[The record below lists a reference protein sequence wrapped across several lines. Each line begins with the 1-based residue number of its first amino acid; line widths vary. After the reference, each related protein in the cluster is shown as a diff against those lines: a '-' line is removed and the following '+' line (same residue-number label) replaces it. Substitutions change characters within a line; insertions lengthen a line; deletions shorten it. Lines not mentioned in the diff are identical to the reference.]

1 MMELFLQ
8 FGYGMKSLTID
19 LSREWINTTVIL
31 SPRDITPEQLQK
43 WSKDFEKANVTC
55 MFDPQCYFPKC
66 DHKNLIQ
73 YGYWNNS
80 LNTNLDSMD
89 DAETVLIKKINSY
102 NSIINASRFIIP
114 GIMRK
119 YNGSDWFTSWKSNCF
134 KLSEV
139 TRKVVRNKKSI
150 LTLALPSDLLCQDEA
165 NIEQIIEITKKWDVD
180 GYYIIAE
187 PPNGQYLVDNPVWIS
202 NLLQLCAGLKLQNRE
217 VIVGYANQQL
227 LCLSAAKIDA
237 IASGTYLNVRKFSN
251 KFEQIDDIK
260 RKSVWFYYPHALSE
274 YKIPFLDVAYNSDIL
289 EEMKPNVELE
299 NSYISLLFS
308 GILPSSTAF
317 NETLAFKHYLQTLK
331 KQVELCSRETFKDTV
346 AANEMLLN
354 TAERRIEF
362 LEKNGVYAQAR
373 SFKDVV
379 DVNRSALQR
388 LQKTRQFILEHSWN
402 EI

>member
-1 MMELFLQ
+1 MDLYLQ
-8 FGYGMKSLTID
+8 FGYGMKSLTVD
-19 LSREWINTTVIL
+19 LSTEWQSTNVIL
-31 SPRDITPEQLQK
+31 SPRDITPKQLEK
-43 WSKDFEKANVTC
+43 WSKDFAKANINC

-73 YGYWNNS
+73 YGYWDNS
-80 LNTNLDSMD
+80 LNTHLDSLED
-89 DAETVLIKKINSY
+89 SETTLIRKINVY
-102 NSIINASRFIIP
+102 NSIINSNRFIIP

-119 YNGSDWFTSWKSNCF
+119 YSSEWFDQWKHNSL

-139 TRKVVRNKKSI
+139 TRKIVQDRKSI
-150 LTLALPSDLLCQDEA
+150 LTLALPSDLLCQDER
-165 NIEQIIEITKKWDVD
+165 NIEQIIETTSKWDVD

-187 PPNGQYLVDNPVWIS
+187 PYTGKYLVDNPVWIS

-217 VIVGYANQQL
+217 VIVGYANQQM

-251 KFEQIDDIK
+251 KFENLDDIK

-274 YKIPFLDVAYNSDIL
+274 YKIPFLDFAYNNGIL
-289 EEMKPNVELE
+289 DEMRPEAELD
-299 NSYISLLFS
+299 NPYISLIFS

-331 KQVELCSRETFKDTV
+331 KQVALCSRDTFKDTI

-362 LEKNGVYAQAR
+362 LEDNGVYAQAR
-373 SFKDVV
+373 NFKDIV
-379 DVNRSALQR
+379 DVNKSALQR
-388 LQKTRQFILEHSWN
+388 LQKTRGFMLEHSWS
-402 EI
+402 EL

>member
-1 MMELFLQ
+1 MDLYLQ
-8 FGYGMKSLTID
+8 FGYGMKNLTID
-19 LSREWINTTVIL
+19 LSKEWENTNVIL
-31 SPRDITPEQLQK
+31 SPRDITPKQLEK
-43 WSKDFEKANVTC
+43 WSKEFSKANVNC

-73 YGYWNNS
+73 YGYWDNS
-80 LNTNLDSMD
+80 LNTNLNTVDDS
-89 DAETVLIKKINSY
+89 ETILIRKINVY
-102 NSIINASRFIIP
+102 NGMINSDKFIIP

-119 YNGSDWFTSWKSNCF
+119 YSSEWFSQWKSNCS
-134 KLSEV
+134 KLSDV
-139 TRKVVRNKKSI
+139 TRKVVKNRKSI
-150 LTLALPSDLLCQDEA
+150 LTLALPSDLLCQDES
-165 NIEQIIEITKKWDVD
+165 NIEQIIETSSKWDVD

-187 PPNGQYLVDNPVWIS
+187 PYNGQYLVDNPVWIS
-202 NLLQLCAGLKLQNRE
+202 NLMQLCAGLKLQNRE

-227 LCLSAAKIDA
+227 LSLSATKIDA

-251 KFEQIDDIK
+251 KFEQLDDIK

-274 YKIPFLDVAYNSDIL
+274 YKIPFLDVAYNNGIL
-289 EEMKPNVELE
+289 TEMKPDVELD
-299 NSYISLLFS
+299 NSYISLIFS

-317 NETLAFKHYLQTLK
+317 NENLAFKHYLQTLK
-331 KQVELCSRETFKDTV
+331 KQVALCSRDTFKDTI

-373 SFKDVV
+373 SFKDIV

-388 LQKTRQFILEHSWN
+388 LQKTRGFMLEHSWGY
-402 EI
+402 I

>member
-1 MMELFLQ
+1 MDLFLQ
-8 FGYGMKSLTID
+8 FGYGMKSLSID
-19 LSREWINTTVIL
+19 LSKEWGSANVIL
-31 SPRDITPEQLQK
+31 SPRDITPQQLEN

-66 DHKNLIQ
+66 EHKNLKQ
-73 YGYWNNS
+73 YGYWDNS
-80 LNTNLDSMD
+80 INTKLASVDDS
-89 DAETVLIKKINSY
+89 ETVLIKKINSY
-102 NSIINASRFIIP
+102 NSIINANRFIIP

-119 YNGSDWFTSWKSNCF
+119 HSAEWFAQWKNNCF

-139 TRKVVRNKKSI
+139 TRKVVKDRKSI
-150 LTLALPSDLLCQDEA
+150 LTIALPSDLLCQNEDS
-165 NIEQIIEITKKWDVD
+165 IEKIIEITKTWDVD

-187 PPNGQYLVDNPVWIS
+187 PYNGQYLVDNPVWMS
-202 NLLQLCAGLKLQNRE
+202 NLMQLCAGLKLQNRE

-227 LCLSAAKIDA
+227 LCLSAAKVDA

-251 KFEQIDDIK
+251 KFEQLDDIK

-274 YKIPFLDVAYNSDIL
+274 YKIPFLDVAYNNKIL
-289 EEMKPNVELE
+289 DEMKPNMELD
-299 NSYISLLFS
+299 NPYIKLIFS

-331 KQVELCSRETFKDTV
+331 TQVKLCSRDSFKETV
-346 AANEMLLN
+346 SANEMLLK

-362 LEKNGVYAQAR
+362 LEDNGVYAQAR
-373 SFKDVV
+373 SFKDIV

-388 LQKTRQFILEHSWN
+388 LKKTREFLLEYSWN
-402 EI
+402 DI

>member
-1 MMELFLQ
+1 MELFLQ
-8 FGYGMKSLTID
+8 FGYGMKSLAID
-19 LSREWINTTVIL
+19 LSKEWGNTNVIL
-31 SPRDITPEQLQK
+31 SPRDITPQQLRK

-66 DHKNLIQ
+66 NHKNLKQ
-73 YGYWNNS
+73 YGYWDNS
-80 LNTNLDSMD
+80 LNTNLNAMD
-89 DAETVLIKKINSY
+89 DSETVLIKTIDEY
-102 NSIINASRFIIP
+102 NSIINSNRFIIP

-119 YNGSDWFTSWKSNCF
+119 YSPEWFDQWKNNCF
-134 KLSEV
+134 KLSQV
-139 TRKVVRNKKSI
+139 TRKVVKNKKSI
-150 LTLALPSDLLCQDEA
+150 LTLALPSDLLCQEEK
-165 NIEQIIEITKKWDVD
+165 NIEKIIEITSKWDVD

-187 PPNGQYLVDNPVWIS
+187 PYNSKYLVDNPVWMS
-202 NLLQLCAGLKLQNRE
+202 NLMQLCGGLKLQNRE
-217 VIVGYANQQL
+217 VIMGYANQQL

-251 KFEQIDDIK
+251 KFEHLDDIK

-274 YKIPFLDVAYNSDIL
+274 YKIPFLDVAYNQGIL
-289 EEMKPNVELE
+289 KEMKPDIELE
-299 NSYISLLFS
+299 NPYISLIFS

-331 KQVELCSRETFKDTV
+331 KQAELCSRGTFKDTV
-346 AANEMLLN
+346 AANEILLN

-373 SFKDVV
+373 NFKDIV

-388 LQKTRQFILEHSWN
+388 LQKTRGFMLEHSWN
-402 EI
+402 EM

>member
-1 MMELFLQ
+1 MDLYLQ
-8 FGYGMKSLTID
+8 FGYGMKNLTID
-19 LSREWINTTVIL
+19 LSKEWENTSVIL
-31 SPRDITPEQLQK
+31 SPRDITPKQLEK
-43 WSKDFEKANVTC
+43 WSKEFSKANVNC

-66 DHKNLIQ
+66 DHKNLVQ
-73 YGYWNNS
+73 YGYWDHS
-80 LNTNLDSMD
+80 LNTNLNTVD
-89 DAETVLIKKINSY
+89 DAETTLIKKINVY
-102 NSIINASRFIIP
+102 NGIISSNKFIIP

-119 YNGSDWFTSWKSNCF
+119 YSSDWFGQWKSNCL

-139 TRKVVRNKKSI
+139 TRKVVKNRKSI
-150 LTLALPSDLLCQDEA
+150 LTIALPSDLLCRDESI
-165 NIEQIIEITKKWDVD
+165 IEQIIETSIKWDVD

-187 PPNGQYLVDNPVWIS
+187 PYNGQYLVDNPVWIS
-202 NLLQLCAGLKLQNRE
+202 NLMQLCAGLKLQNRE

-227 LCLSAAKIDA
+227 LCLSASKIDA

-251 KFEQIDDIK
+251 KFEQLDDIK

-274 YKIPFLDVAYNSDIL
+274 YKIPFLDVAYNNGIL
-289 EEMKPNVELE
+289 NEMKPGVELD
-299 NSYISLLFS
+299 NSYISLIFS

-331 KQVELCSRETFKDTV
+331 TQVALCSRNTFKDTI

-373 SFKDVV
+373 SFKDIV

-388 LQKTRQFILEHSWN
+388 LQKTRGFMLEHSWN
-402 EI
+402 DL

>member
-1 MMELFLQ
+1 MDLYLQ
-8 FGYGMKSLTID
+8 FGYGMKNLTID
-19 LSREWINTTVIL
+19 LSKEWANTSVIL
-31 SPRDITPEQLQK
+31 SPRDITPKQLES
-43 WSKDFEKANVTC
+43 WSKEFSKANVNC
-55 MFDPQCYFPKC
+55 IFDPQCYFPKC

-73 YGYWNNS
+73 YGYWDNS
-80 LNTNLDSMD
+80 LNTNLNTVD
-89 DAETVLIKKINSY
+89 DADTALIKKINVY
-102 NSIINASRFIIP
+102 NGIIDAEKFIIP

-119 YNGSDWFTSWKSNCF
+119 YSSEWFSQWKNNCL

-139 TRKVVRNKKSI
+139 TRKVVTNRKSI
-150 LTLALPSDLLCQDEA
+150 LTIALPSDLLCQDEG
-165 NIEQIIEITKKWDVD
+165 NIEQIVESSSKWDVD

-187 PPNGQYLVDNPVWIS
+187 PYNGQYLVDNPVWMS
-202 NLLQLCAGLKLQNRE
+202 NLMQLCAGLKLQNRE

-227 LCLSAAKIDA
+227 LCLSASKVDA

-251 KFEQIDDIK
+251 KFEQLDDIK

-274 YKIPFLDVAYNSDIL
+274 YKIPFLDVAYNNGIL
-289 EEMKPNVELE
+289 KEMKPEVELD
-299 NSYISLLFS
+299 NPYISLIFS

-317 NETLAFKHYLQTLK
+317 NETMAFKHYLQTLK
-331 KQVELCSRETFKDTV
+331 KQVVLCSRDTFKDTI

-373 SFKDVV
+373 SFKDIV

-388 LQKTRQFILEHSWN
+388 LQKTRGFMLEHSWN
-402 EI
+402 DL

>member
-1 MMELFLQ
+1 MDLYLQ
-8 FGYGMKSLTID
+8 FGYGMKNLTID
-19 LSREWINTTVIL
+19 LSKEWESTNVIL
-31 SPRDITPEQLQK
+31 SPRDITPKQLEK
-43 WSKDFEKANVTC
+43 WSKEFSKSNVNC

-73 YGYWNNS
+73 YGYWDNS
-80 LNTNLDSMD
+80 LNTHLNTVDDS
-89 DAETVLIKKINSY
+89 ETILIRKINVY
-102 NSIINASRFIIP
+102 NGMINSDRFIIP

-119 YNGSDWFTSWKSNCF
+119 YGPEWFSQWKNNCL
-134 KLSEV
+134 KLSDV
-139 TRKVVRNKKSI
+139 TRKVVKNRKSI
-150 LTLALPSDLLCQDEA
+150 LTLALPSDLLCQDESI
-165 NIEQIIEITKKWDVD
+165 IEQIIETSSKWDID

-187 PPNGQYLVDNPVWIS
+187 PYNGQYLVDNPVWIS
-202 NLLQLCAGLKLQNRE
+202 NLMQLCAGLKLQNRE

-227 LCLSAAKIDA
+227 LCLSATKIDA

-251 KFEQIDDIK
+251 KFEQLDDIK

-274 YKIPFLDVAYNSDIL
+274 YKIPFLDVAYNNGIL
-289 EEMKPNVELE
+289 KEMKPDVELD
-299 NSYISLLFS
+299 NSYISLIFS

-331 KQVELCSRETFKDTV
+331 KQVALCSRSTFKDTI

-373 SFKDVV
+373 SFKDIV

-388 LQKTRQFILEHSWN
+388 LQKTRGFMLEHSWN
-402 EI
+402 HL

>member
-1 MMELFLQ
+1 MDLYLQ
-8 FGYGMKSLTID
+8 FGYGMKNLTID
-19 LSREWINTTVIL
+19 LSKEWANTSVIL
-31 SPRDITPEQLQK
+31 SPRDITPKQLEN
-43 WSKDFEKANVTC
+43 WSKEFSKANVNC
-55 MFDPQCYFPKC
+55 LFDPQCYFPKC
-66 DHKNLIQ
+66 DHKNLVQ
-73 YGYWNNS
+73 YGYWDNS
-80 LNTNLDSMD
+80 LNTNLNTVD
-89 DAETVLIKKINSY
+89 DAETTLIKKINVY
-102 NSIINASRFIIP
+102 NGIINSSKFIIP

-119 YNGSDWFTSWKSNCF
+119 YSPDWFSQWKNNCL

-139 TRKVVRNKKSI
+139 TRKVVKNRKSI
-150 LTLALPSDLLCQDEA
+150 LTIALPSDLLCRDES
-165 NIEQIIEITKKWDVD
+165 NIEQIIETSSKWDVD

-187 PPNGQYLVDNPVWIS
+187 PYNGQYLVDNPVWIS
-202 NLLQLCAGLKLQNRE
+202 NLMQLCAGLKLQNRE

-227 LCLSAAKIDA
+227 LCLSASKIDA

-251 KFEQIDDIK
+251 KFEQLDDIK

-274 YKIPFLDVAYNSDIL
+274 YKIPFLDVAYNNGIL
-289 EEMKPNVELE
+289 KEMKPEVELD
-299 NSYISLLFS
+299 NPYISLIFS

-331 KQVELCSRETFKDTV
+331 TQVALCSRNTFKDTI

-373 SFKDVV
+373 SFKDIV

-388 LQKTRQFILEHSWN
+388 LQKTRGFMLEYSWSN
-402 EI
+402 L